1 MYGYD
6 WQRHKAE
13 EELRQR
19 IARMD
24 WANIDDVKWRL
35 DDVYNDNP
43 MNVGVVRG
51 MIAEQLRRGK
61 LPLEIAL
68 TWVAGHNPRNDQRL
82 IEQCMSVLVFEITT
96 HEHRVTIMNNH
107 RLFAHVSEYDRRRI
121 MNAVLE
127 NGDLSRLGVNWFSH
141 FTHLQDQLRLQ
152 PIRKEMEETH
162 AIEFLIE
169 GGDAVVQRIDAW
181 LLDRL
186 ERNLGAP
193 AKASALTSEFFTA
206 MAVINLPGTPGH
218 VIAQL
223 ASEAILKMVGAMPWA
238 SRQFGHDISL
248 RTAHTQLKVLDWL
261 IARIAGLMTSENAG
275 VVLRWA
281 TASKRHHN
289 WVRDR
294 LTKAAEQHQWRLMP
308 VTEQDGEPIVTW
320 TTGGRT
326 YVVRQGANPEQIGDL
341 RVGGRAWVPRTRFL
355 GEPVEN
361 ARLLVV
367 YQAPLHPAA
376 MPTKAMQDNPDLFSL

>member
-6 WQRHKAE
+6 WRRHKAE
-13 EELRQR
+13 EELRRR
-19 IARMD
+19 IAQMD

-35 DDVYNDNP
+35 DDVYNDSSL
-43 MNVGVVRG
+43 NVQTVRE
-51 MIAEQLRRGK
+51 MIDSQMRREE

-68 TWVAGHNPRNDQRL
+68 TWVAGKNPRHDQRL
-82 IEQCMSVLVFEITT
+82 IEECMKVLVYKITT
-96 HEHRVTIMNNH
+96 HEQRVTIMNNY
-107 RLFAHVSEYDRRRI
+107 RLFALVSEYNRRMI
-121 MNAVLE
+121 MEEVLE
-127 NGDLSRLGVNWFSH
+127 NGDLSQLGVNWFSH

-169 GGDAVVQRIDAW
+169 GGDATVQRIDAW
-181 LLDRL
+181 LLNRL
-186 ERNLGAP
+186 ECGLGAP

-206 MAVINLPGTPGH
+206 MAVINLSGTPGY

-248 RTAHTQLKVLDWL
+248 RTAHTQLKMLDWL
-261 IARIAGLMTSENAG
+261 IARITNLMTDENAG

-281 TASKRHHN
+281 TASNRHHN

-294 LTKAAEQHQWRLMP
+294 LTKAAEHYQWRLMP
-308 VTEQDGEPIVTW
+308 VTEQDGQPVVTW
-320 TTGGRT
+320 ATGGRT
-326 YVVRQGANPEQIGDL
+326 YVVRQSADPKQIGEL
-341 RVGGRAWVPRTRFL
+341 RIGGRAWVPRTRFL

-376 MPTKAMQDNPDLFSL
+376 MPTKAMQDNPDLFPL